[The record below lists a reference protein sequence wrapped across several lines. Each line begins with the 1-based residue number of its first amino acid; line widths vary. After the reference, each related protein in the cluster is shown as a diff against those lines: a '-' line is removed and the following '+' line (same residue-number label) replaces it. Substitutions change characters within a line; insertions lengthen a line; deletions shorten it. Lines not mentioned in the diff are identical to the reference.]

1 MGRMREQEG
10 RMTVH
15 MKGKSLASLDHL
27 TREEIEQILKT
38 SGVLKLQLLRG
49 QEHPVLKGKTLAMIF
64 EKPSTRTRVSFEVGM
79 WQLGGYALY
88 LSASDLQL
96 GRGETIADTAQTLSR
111 YVNGIMARV
120 FSHQTI
126 LDLIQHSKIPLIN
139 GLSDFSHPCQG
150 LADLFTVYEKKG
162 RLEGLKLAYVG
173 DGNNVAHSLID
184 GCSKVGMN
192 IVLACP
198 KGYEPDSKVVAQ
210 GKKEARKNGSEV
222 RVTNDP
228 KEAVKGADTIYT
240 DVWASMGKEKEH
252 AERVKILKPYQVNS
266 KLVKGAKEDYIFM
279 HCLPAH
285 RGEEVTSEVADSKNS
300 VIFDQAENRLH
311 TQKALMALIM

>member
-1 MGRMREQEG
+1 MA
-10 RMTVH
+10 VH

-38 SGVLKLQLLRG
+38 SESLKLQLIRG

-88 LSASDLQL
+88 LSSGDLQL
-96 GRGETIADTAQTLSR
+96 GRGETIADTARTLSR

-126 LDLIQHSKIPLIN
+126 LDLIQHSKVPVIN

-150 LADLFTVYEKKG
+150 LADLFTVHEKKG
-162 RLEGLKLAYVG
+162 RLDGLKLAYVG

-222 RVTNDP
+222 RVTDDP
-228 KEAVKGADTIYT
+228 KEAVKGADIIYT

-252 AERVKILKPYQVNS
+252 GERVKILKPYQVNS

-285 RGEEVTSEVADSKNS
+285 RGEEVTDEVADSKNS